1 MQIWVQIKPKNADL
15 VSIPI
20 KKNENLGLIQ
30 PKFAFILFEFNQK
43 NHIWIE
49 IEQDM

>member
-1 MQIWVQIKPKNADL
+1 MRIWFRFQY
-15 VSIPI
+15 